1 MHASLGATLRAQL
14 DRKPVRYS
22 LVSAVA
28 VVVSQLVLFV
38 CNGVLDWAPVPS
50 NLTAVAI
57 GSIPSYALNRAWVW
71 GKRGRNDVWR
81 EVVPFWAFAFLGLA
95 FSTLLVYFAAQWSDA
110 VLVVNGA
117 NLAGFG
123 ILWVG
128 KYFFLDG
135 LLFGSVPADDSE
147 LVTP

>member
-1 MHASLGATLRAQL
+1 MRASLGVIARAQL
-14 DRKPVRYS
+14 DRKAIRYS

-28 VVVSQLVLFV
+28 VVVSQLVLLV

-50 NLTAVAI
+50 NVTAVAI

-110 VLVVNGA
+110 VLIVNGA
-117 NLAGFG
+117 NLAAFG
-123 ILWVG
+123 VLWVA
-128 KYFFLDG
+128 KFFFLDA
-135 LLFGSVPADDSE
+135 LLFSSVPGEDSE

>member
-1 MHASLGATLRAQL
+1 MQTSLGASLRAQF

-22 LVSAVA
+22 MVSVVAVA
-28 VVVSQLVLFV
+28 VSQVVLVL

-81 EVVPFWAFAFLGLA
+81 EVVPFWAFAFVGLA
-95 FSTLLVYFAAQWSDA
+95 FSTLLVWLAAQWSDA
-110 VLVVNGA
+110 TLVVSAA
-117 NLAGFG
+117 NLTAFG
-123 ILWVG
+123 ILWIA
-128 KYFFLDG
+128 KYFFLDA
-135 LLFGSVPADDSE
+135 LLFSPSADDSE
-147 LVTP
+147 LVVS

>member
-1 MHASLGATLRAQL
+1 MRASLGATVRAQFE
-14 DRKPVRYS
+14 RKPVRYS
-22 LVSAVA
+22 LVSVVAVA
-28 VVVSQLVLFV
+28 VSQVVLVV
-38 CNGVLDWAPVPS
+38 CNAGLDWAPVPS

-81 EVVPFWAFAFLGLA
+81 EVVPFWAFAFVGLA
-95 FSTLLVYFAAQWSDA
+95 FSTLLVYLAARWSDA

-117 NLAGFG
+117 NLTAFG
-123 ILWVG
+123 ILWVA
-128 KYFFLDG
+128 KYFFLDS
-135 LLFGSVPADDSE
+135 LLFSVPADDSE